1 MQILEPAM
9 NALCMLPYAQKYLH
23 SYSNVLLSLGDV
35 IYWLHCQSTSI
46 YKRLNFYLSEHNLMD
61 IFHPER

>member
-1 MQILEPAM
+1 
-9 NALCMLPYAQKYLH
+9 MLPYAQKYLH